1 LSVDR
6 GLEWPQGTD
15 DQGTLRA
22 RTDCSINCDAVPSSL
37 VNESPGIDLLQQAP
51 EALATLDQ
59 KAPGEIGEG
68 KYLQDRL

>member
-1 LSVDR
+1 
-6 GLEWPQGTD
+6 
-15 DQGTLRA
+15 
-22 RTDCSINCDAVPSSL
+22 VPSSL